1 MSRWDELF
9 TRMRRLE
16 SERLEAERRQRE
28 ADEARRDQ
36 EAWAEAALDSMWSR
50 VMHEVD
56 ERAKAFTQSTGR
68 SISVVRNLQ
77 TLEGTTGLAALRILE
92 LRLGDSIVYLYSHH
106 ASGSHVHVHVAQW
119 PAPDGARRRHHRMI
133 SLPVC
138 TLERVGRHDWAL
150 ARVAKTGQ
158 QTLKVE
164 DVVYRAFELLVFSL
178 ERTDPRVLGL
188 QTVADA
194 DPRSSKTVAD
204 ADPRSSKT
212 VMQFPD

>member
-9 TRMRRLE
+9 TRMRRIE
-16 SERLEAERRQRE
+16 SERLEAERRKRE

-36 EAWAEAALDSMWSR
+36 EVWAEAALDSMWTR
-50 VMHEVD
+50 VMEEVD
-56 ERAKAFTQSTGR
+56 ARAKAFIGSTGR
-68 SISVVRNLQ
+68 SIKVVQNLQ
-77 TLEGTTGLAALRILE
+77 KLEASTGLAALRILE

-119 PAPDGARRRHHRMI
+119 PAPDGSLRRHHRMI

-138 TLERVGRHDWAL
+138 TLERVGRSDWQL
-150 ARVAKTGQ
+150 ARVTPKAGQ
-158 QTLKVE
+158 RTLKVE

-178 ERTDPRVLGL
+178 ERSDPRVLGL
-188 QTVADA
+188 RVAA
-194 DPRSSKTVAD
+194 DS
-204 ADPRSSKT
+204 DPRSSKT